1 MAKVFASQADLA
13 EKQEKFIKLA
23 DNAYCLTA
31 EGDPNTG
38 VIIGDDGVMVIDT
51 RATPVMAEDVIRHVR
66 GVTEKPI
73 RYVLLSHYHA
83 VRVMGASAY
92 KAQHVI
98 ASQGTYELIQERG
111 QQDFDSE
118 VQRFPRLF
126 RSVESVPGLTWPNL
140 VFDRSLTLWLGKT
153 EVRIQH
159 IGKGH
164 SKGDTVA
171 WMPKEKVLFSGDL
184 VEEGAAPY
192 CGDAYFKEWPE
203 TLERLRGFKA
213 EKLVPGRGDAMT
225 TAAAADRAIAGT
237 ADFLRDMR
245 RNVEAGVKAGKRLRD
260 VYEATYKA
268 MQPKYGQWVI
278 FEHCMPFD
286 VSRCFDEMSG
296 IEHPRIW
303 TAERDIEMWKTLQ
316 G

>member
-1 MAKVFASQADLA
+1 MAKSFASQADLA
-13 EKQEKFIKLA
+13 EKQEKFIQLA
-23 DNAYCLTA
+23 ENAYCLTA

-38 VIIGDDGVMVIDT
+38 VIVGDDAVMVIDT
-51 RATPVMAEDVIRHVR
+51 RATPAMAQDVIRHVR
-66 GVTEKPI
+66 EVTDKPI
-73 RYVLLSHYHA
+73 RYLLLSHYHA

-92 KAQHVI
+92 RADYVI
-98 ASQGTYELIQERG
+98 ASQGTYELIKERG
-111 QQDFDSE
+111 KQDFDSE

-140 VFDRSLTLWLGKT
+140 VFDQSLTLWLGKT
-153 EVRIQH
+153 EVQIKH

-164 SKGDTVA
+164 SKGDTIA
-171 WMPKEKVLFSGDL
+171 WLPGQKVLFSGDL

-203 TLERLRGFKA
+203 TLERLRGFRA
-213 EKLVPGRGDAMT
+213 EKLVPGRGDAMMSE
-225 TAAAADRAIAGT
+225 AAADRAIAGT
-237 ADFLRDMR
+237 AGFLRDMR
-245 RNVEAGVKAGKRLRD
+245 RSVEAGVKAGKGLRD
-260 VYEATYKA
+260 VYEATYQA
-268 MQPKYGQWVI
+268 MQPKYGHWVI

-303 TAERDIEMWKTLQ
+303 TAERDVEMWKTLQ